1 MNLPEDP
8 TFATVPLCARKLRHR
23 IHKRC
28 TLQLLSGI
36 RTTLDTRLFWRDGLI
51 HIERGDP
58 SVNVERMTDSCGNPT
73 NLSWIYSLWPDVVAE
88 DKNLSPQYRPEW
100 FKHIRN
106 LRVSRRLPTG
116 ARVCQGVV
124 CESREGVPIA
134 FEDVPLQSSSYWADF
149 GGPSR
154 IHITTKTEDIIASMI
169 TPPQVSKSGS
179 LFRST
184 LTRGDVCSVQ
194 TKVAK
199 GRVIRN
205 CIVLAIRSSKE
216 SLSSKCVA
224 IIATNVHFVDMD
236 SDYNNGEGSWIIEIP
251 SSYLIKDVP
260 AYVDEKEQKIGDS
273 FELLD
278 VPQALS
284 LLKSPGRHLK
294 RRRDADISKVERALK
309 KSCQFIHKE
318 LMEAKYHYNRS
329 IREMEAHTK
338 IVLQMEKLIRSYA
351 DGDS

>member
-1 MNLPEDP
+1 MN
-8 TFATVPLCARKLRHR
+8 A
-23 IHKRC
+23 
-28 TLQLLSGI
+28 G
-36 RTTLDTRLFWRDGLI
+36 
-51 HIERGDP
+51 
-58 SVNVERMTDSCGNPT
+58 RMTESCGNPSD
-73 NLSWIYSLWPDVVAE
+73 LSWIYSLWPDVVAE

-100 FKHIRN
+100 FKLIHD

-116 ARVCQGVV
+116 ARICQGVV
-124 CESREGVPIA
+124 CTSREGVPIA

-154 IHITTKTEDIIASMI
+154 IHITTKTEEIIASMI
-169 TPPQVSKSGS
+169 TPAQVSKSGS
-179 LFRST
+179 LFRSP

-194 TKVAK
+194 TKGAN

-205 CIVLAIRSSKE
+205 CIILAIHSSKE
-216 SLSSKCVA
+216 SLSSKCGA
-224 IIATNVHFVDMD
+224 IIATNVHFVDMAF
-236 SDYNNGEGSWIIEIP
+236 DYNSGEGSWIIEIP

-260 AYVDEKEQKIGDS
+260 AYVDEKEQKIRDT

-278 VPQALS
+278 VPPALD
-284 LLKSPGRHLK
+284 LLKSPGRRLK

-338 IVLQMEKLIRSYA
+338 IVLQMDKLIRSYA